1 MLSFEE
7 LYLAY
12 SPDVYRFT
20 YWLSG
25 DKREAEDITSD
36 TFVRAWMNFDAIR
49 TETLKA
55 YLFTI
60 ARHIYLESLRKN
72 HIHHPLEESHP
83 DSHPKIERVIEDQN
97 ELDAIQKFL
106 QNLPEI
112 DRTAFV
118 LRVQYDIPYAEIAR
132 VLKLSESSVKV
143 KVHRAR
149 KKLFS
154 DSQERN
160 SHE

>member
-12 SPDVYRFT
+12 SPDVYRFA

-72 HIHHPLEESHP
+72 HAHHQLEESHP
-83 DSHPKIERVIEDQN
+83 DSHPKVERVIENQN
-97 ELDAIQKFL
+97 ELASIRAFL
-106 QNLPEI
+106 QILPEI
-112 DRTAFV
+112 DRSAFV
-118 LRVQYDIPYAEIAR
+118 LRVQYDLPYAEIAR
-132 VLKLSESSVKV
+132 VLELSESAVKV
-143 KVHRAR
+143 KVHRVR
-149 KKLFS
+149 KKLFN
-154 DSQERN
+154 DYQERN